1 MRKISED
8 RQEED
13 CNEATKIERITA
25 IDMQLNIIN

>member
-8 RQEED
+8 RQED
-13 CNEATKIERITA
+13 CNEATKIEWITA